1 MMMTMVTMEEMFA
14 RCCPCTASV
23 AMVTTMTTMMMIMVK
38 MEEEKKMLICR
49 NLSFQCFS
57 GYCDNNDDDVV
68 NLYLPFSATWL

>member
-38 MEEEKKMLICR
+38 MEEEKMLICR